1 MDDIDILSHV
11 VSPLDTQ
18 VRLNDY
24 AIGIFPQIPTKS
36 AVKKTIKKG
45 LILVNGEPGF
55 TGTWIKESD
64 CISLLPG
71 KNKNKIYA
79 LDIKIIYEDDHLAVV
94 EKPTGLVTSGNKH
107 RTLENT
113 LPYNLLPS
121 NMKDG
126 LEWMQPIHRLDSMT
140 AGMVIVAKTF
150 TSRQL
155 LYEAFQQN
163 KISKKYVVVVHGLI
177 DKEKKIS
184 TPIEGKMAKT
194 IITPIKNLNQNKS
207 LLMVEIITGRTHQI
221 RIHLSSIGHPVVGD
235 TIYDKEKGHQHR
247 GLYLYAYSLSFI
259 HPQTQELLTF
269 ELDFPKRI
277 SKLL

>member
-1 MDDIDILSHV
+1 MEDIDILSHV
-11 VSPLDTQ
+11 VPPLDTQ
-18 VRLNDY
+18 IRLNDY

-36 AVKKTIKKG
+36 AVKKAIKRG
-45 LILVNGEPGF
+45 LVLVNKKPGF
-55 TGTWIKESD
+55 TGTWIKEGD
-64 CISLLPG
+64 RIGLLPD
-71 KNKNKIYA
+71 KNKNKIYS

-121 NMKDG
+121 NMKDA

-140 AGMVIVAKTF
+140 AGMVIVAKTY

-155 LYEAFQQN
+155 LYQAFEQN

-177 DKEKKIS
+177 DKETKVC
-184 TPIEGKMAKT
+184 TPIEGKKAVS
-194 IITPIKNLNQNKS
+194 IITPLKYLSQNKS

-235 TIYDKEKGHQHR
+235 TVYDKEKGHQNR
-247 GLYLYAYSLSFI
+247 GLYLYAYSLNFA
-259 HPQTQELLTF
+259 HPQTQEPLTF
-269 ELDFPKRI
+269 ELDYPKRI